1 MERVTEMNGPPK
13 GRRNIGF
20 SFRLQF
26 FLLLL
31 FVFFPLAKSGSS
43 ENERP
48 EIPKMVLIKGG
59 CFEMGNSFD
68 EEMKDEKPV
77 HRVCLDDFYLGETEV
92 TQGEWKKVMGSDAA
106 AYFRSPDRPVEEAM
120 WDDAQAFLKRLNEQ
134 TGQKYRLPTEAEW
147 EYAAREGGR
156 KERWAGTN
164 NDKDLGK
171 YAWYSDNS
179 NHETHPVKQKLPNQ
193 LGLYDMSG
201 NVWEWVQDW
210 YDQEYYAISP
220 RDNPKGPD
228 KGKYLVLRGGAWN
241 SRADFVRADFRFKD
255 THDKSF
261 NYFCGFRLALSPAS
275 NEPKK

>member
-1 MERVTEMNGPPK
+1 MNGPPK

-147 EYAAREGGR
+147 EYAAREEGR